1 MNIKIMDVDGF
12 LDDYLDY
19 CNLFNNFPS
28 KKITDKYVKDN
39 SLESLSFAYWLE
51 VIGYGITEETYRC
64 SSCEREVHKN
74 TPYCPYCGAFMEAS
88 EYKTVARGRWKR
100 ISQGYEHF
108 RGKSHPFNE
117 YSCTECG
124 HTIKTEKNDVP
135 KYSICPNCG
144 VKMYKGEA

>member
-12 LDDYLDY
+12 LDDYLGY
-19 CNLFNNFPS
+19 CNLFNNFPN

-39 SLESLSFAYWLE
+39 SLESFSSAYWLE
-51 VIGYGITEETYRC
+51 VIGYGVTEETYRC

-74 TPYCPYCGAFMEAS
+74 TPYCPYCGAFMKAS
-88 EYKTVARGRWKR
+88 EYKTMPRGRWKR

-108 RGKSHPFNE
+108 QGKSYPFNE

-124 HTIKTEKNDVP
+124 HIIKTEKNDVP

-144 VKMYKGEA
+144 VKMYKGV